1 MKLERLIVADD
12 HVLVRE
18 GMRTLLEGNRTS
30 MWCPRQRTVKR
41 PWSSAESTARIWF

>member
-1 MKLERLIVADD
+1 MKLERLIAADD

-30 MWCPRQRTVKR
+30 MHSPQGPAHGGVSNGVEERERR
-41 PWSSAESTARIWF
+41 R